1 MYDWLSTVNDKF
13 WLILNYSKVVWDIDT
28 KFSPVVVLMSFQL
41 STKFEGHNSLKKTAM
56 PLGSSKWKWAWRAH
70 FLSHTYETQE
80 ICCFLADVQIILVSL
95 FEFFDYI
102 KVAKNAGAF
111 LSRCSELLGLSMDHW
126 PWMPELRDIFLS
138 LIYEETFKNGSN
150 IIWRSLKDM
159 QFLKIL

>member
-1 MYDWLSTVNDKF
+1 MSKVTNWLSTVNIEF

-28 KFSPVVVLMSFQL
+28 KFSPVVVLISFQL
-41 STKFEGHNSLKKTAM
+41 STKSGASSYTQNGFPTKTI
-56 PLGSSKWKWAWRAH
+56 SNFKRAWRAH

-111 LSRCSELLGLSMDHW
+111 LSRCSELLDL
-126 PWMPELRDIFLS
+126 PENNYCVR
-138 LIYEETFKNGSN
+138 
-150 IIWRSLKDM
+150 
-159 QFLKIL
+159 ILD

>member
-28 KFSPVVVLMSFQL
+28 KFSPVVVLISFQL

-70 FLSHTYETQE
+70 FLSHTYETQK

-95 FEFFDYI
+95 FEFFDYRGWVRKKCTTYFFI
-102 KVAKNAGAF
+102 VFNWFDLPKMV
-111 LSRCSELLGLSMDHW
+111 MYD
-126 PWMPELRDIFLS
+126 
-138 LIYEETFKNGSN
+138 
-150 IIWRSLKDM
+150 
-159 QFLKIL
+159 